1 MQVRAHQV
9 MDSTRAERKTP
20 RELSVKRNVRGGG
33 QAAQTKLE
41 NSGRAIFSA
50 IWSSSQE
57 TIFSTLIERVNALQA
72 THDANPGAK
81 AGPVRT
87 AQIDSLTVRIE
98 TQFFERFEASVRGT
112 PGLLLVTI
120 PGDLTDGQRA
130 LLSYLASHAPAP
142 LSGFAALGHVK
153 DGKRPPVPRLPNGEY
168 DFAKIQCYKCQSFG
182 RFGNKCPRPTSSSA
196 KTTSSEE
203 ATLQI
208 LQEMKAEMQSL
219 RASMRDEAMA
229 AAAAHYALGI
239 PLSAPGPLRSAEDSD
254 DE

>member
-1 MQVRAHQV
+1 MQVRAYQV
-9 MDSTRAERKTP
+9 MDSTRATAERKTP

-41 NSGRAIFSA
+41 NSGQAIFSP

-112 PGLLLVTI
+112 PGLL
-120 PGDLTDGQRA
+120 
-130 LLSYLASHAPAP
+130 
-142 LSGFAALGHVK
+142 
-153 DGKRPPVPRLPNGEY
+153 
-168 DFAKIQCYKCQSFG
+168 
-182 RFGNKCPRPTSSSA
+182 
-196 KTTSSEE
+196 
-203 ATLQI
+203 
-208 LQEMKAEMQSL
+208 
-219 RASMRDEAMA
+219 
-229 AAAAHYALGI
+229 
-239 PLSAPGPLRSAEDSD
+239 
-254 DE
+254 

>member
-1 MQVRAHQV
+1 
-9 MDSTRAERKTP
+9 MDSTRLTAERKTP

-41 NSGRAIFSA
+41 NSGQAIFSA

-87 AQIDSLTVRIE
+87 AQIDSITVRIE

-153 DGKRPPVPRLPNGEY
+153 DGKRPPVPRLPNGEV
-168 DFAKIQCYKCQSFG
+168 DFAKVQCFKCQSFG
-182 RFGNKCPRPTSSSA
+182 HFGNKCSSSA
-196 KTTSSEE
+196 KTTSSVD

-208 LQEMKAEMQSL
+208 LQEVKAEMQSL

-239 PLSAPGPLRSAEDSD
+239 PLHAPGPQRSAEDSD

>member
-1 MQVRAHQV
+1 
-9 MDSTRAERKTP
+9 MDSTRATAERKTP

-41 NSGRAIFSA
+41 NSGQAIFSA

-57 TIFSTLIERVNALQA
+57 TSFSTLIERVNALQA

-87 AQIDSLTVRIE
+87 AQIGSLTVRIE

-153 DGKRPPVPRLPNGEY
+153 DGKRPPVPRLPNGEV
-168 DFAKIQCYKCQSFG
+168 DFAKVQCFKCQSFG
-182 RFGNKCPRPTSSSA
+182 HFGNKC
-196 KTTSSEE
+196 
-203 ATLQI
+203 
-208 LQEMKAEMQSL
+208 
-219 RASMRDEAMA
+219 
-229 AAAAHYALGI
+229 
-239 PLSAPGPLRSAEDSD
+239 APGPQRSAEDSD
-254 DE
+254 DESVYTVQQLAVEP